1 MGMIGVGPLALP
13 ILPLLLAATLI
24 AALFASRRAE
34 AGQRARVESI
44 LYRIMLS
51 GVLAARLAFIVRY
64 WDVYRPAPLGLLDL
78 RDGGF
83 FVWAGVAAGAGTGIW
98 YLWRERA
105 LRQVLL
111 WSLLA
116 GGAAGAIGS
125 IVARIA
131 QPPRTGM
138 ALPGAAF
145 SVLGGGQMRLDAL
158 AGKPVVINL
167 WASWCPPCR
176 REMPALQQA
185 QADNRDIVFV
195 FANQGEDA
203 DTIRRYLAT
212 EHVDIANI
220 ILDRE
225 RDIARQA
232 GAPALPT
239 TLFFDR
245 RGKLLHI
252 RMGQLSAA
260 SLARQLDAARRGEA
274 E

>member
-13 ILPLLLAATLI
+13 ILPLLLAAALI

-34 AGQRARVESI
+34 AGHRARVEAI
-44 LYRIMLS
+44 LYRVMLT
-51 GVLAARLAFIVRY
+51 GVLAARLVFIVKY
-64 WDVYRPAPLGLLDL
+64 WDLYRPAPLGALDL

-83 FVWAGVAAGAGTGIW
+83 FLSAGLAGGAGAAAW
-98 YLWRERA
+98 YVWRERA
-105 LRQVLL
+105 LRRVLL
-111 WSLLA
+111 WSLFA
-116 GGAAGAIGS
+116 GGGCAAIGG
-125 IVARIA
+125 VAARIA
-131 QPPRTGM
+131 QPPRTGIV
-138 ALPGAAF
+138 LPAAAF
-145 SVLGGGQMRLDAL
+145 STLDGGRTRLDAL

-185 QADNRDIVFV
+185 QARNSDIVFV

-203 DTIRRYLAT
+203 DTIRRYLAA
-212 EHVDIANI
+212 EHVEIANV

-225 RDIARQA
+225 RDIARHA
-232 GAPALPT
+232 GSPALPT

-245 RGKLLHI
+245 RGKLLHT